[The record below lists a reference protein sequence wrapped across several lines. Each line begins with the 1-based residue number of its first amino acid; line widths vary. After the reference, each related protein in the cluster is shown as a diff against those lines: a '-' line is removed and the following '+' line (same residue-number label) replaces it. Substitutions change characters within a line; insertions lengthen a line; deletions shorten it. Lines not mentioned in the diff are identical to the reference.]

1 LIFSPSPSIDLS
13 LFSILYVNTANNSRP
28 GRDRQELEREI
39 ESEKERDRVRE
50 RDTER
55 ERDQTEREITE
66 EGENWRTHDP
76 DEPIDGG
83 PSLGLT
89 IFDTTHEFDMNKTR
103 KYKIWVL
110 GSWVR
115 VNSIMA

>member
-55 ERDQTEREITE
+55 EREIRQRGRSPKKERIGGLMTQTSR
-66 EGENWRTHDP
+66 
-76 DEPIDGG
+76 
-83 PSLGLT
+83 LT
-89 IFDTTHEFDMNKTR
+89 VGR
-103 KYKIWVL
+103 
-110 GSWVR
+110 R
-115 VNSIMA
+115 